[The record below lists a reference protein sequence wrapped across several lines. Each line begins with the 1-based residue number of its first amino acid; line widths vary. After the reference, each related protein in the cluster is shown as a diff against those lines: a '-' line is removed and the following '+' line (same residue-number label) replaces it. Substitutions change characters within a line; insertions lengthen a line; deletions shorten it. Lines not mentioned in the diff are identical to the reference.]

1 MPSRSYNPL
10 SATLAAVGKRV
21 AAINLVRHMRCTFEA
36 IREDTPG
43 ARWQG
48 LFQLRWPAYQQWFL
62 RDGHR
67 ARPSYLAGRRALRQ
81 HMPELAGLYQQLCEL
96 AGGGDLEARFLSQW
110 CPPSYISGCS
120 QAVWI
125 DPYGVAG
132 PLLARNYDYAPALL
146 EGSWLSTRWLGRQV
160 LAMSDCLWGA
170 LDGINED
177 GLAASLSF
185 GGRTAVGEGFGI
197 PLVMRYLLETASTT
211 AEAVAI
217 LQRLPVHM
225 TYNISLLDKHS
236 HWATVFVAPDRPT
249 EVVSRTAVANHQHGV
264 EWQAHARATL
274 SEEREWMLSQGVRK
288 AESADDVLRTLLRP
302 PLFQTAYGRG
312 YGTLYTAAYH
322 PQTLTAEL
330 LWPDMRWSQYCLDV
344 QEGVLNM
351 RFDANHGG

>member
-1 MPSRSYNPL
+1 M
-10 SATLAAVGKRV
+10 T
-21 AAINLVRHMRCTFEA
+21 AAINLVRDMRCTFEA

-43 ARWQG
+43 ARWQS

-62 RDGHR
+62 RDGNR
-67 ARPSYLAGRRALRQ
+67 ARSSYLAGRRALRQ

-197 PLVMRYLLETASTT
+197 PLVMRYLLETAGTT

-344 QEGVLNM
+344 QEGVLNV

>member
-1 MPSRSYNPL
+1 
-10 SATLAAVGKRV
+10 
-21 AAINLVRHMRCTFEA
+21 MRCTFEA